1 MRIVFHIDVNNA
13 FLSWTAVKL
22 LKEGKTDIRKIPSV
36 IGGDETKRHGIVLA
50 KSPVAKKM
58 GITSAMPLYE
68 AKKICN
74 NLEIY
79 RPDMEYYSESSN
91 KFYEYLKKYSPEIER
106 YSIDECFLELT
117 NTKYLYD
124 DYIALAYKIKDDI
137 KNKFGFTV
145 NVGIGNN
152 KLCAKMASDFEK
164 PDKVHTLMHDEI
176 VTKMWPLPVED
187 LIYIGK
193 QKAKKLKQ
201 MNINTI
207 SDLAHV
213 SEKKLSKEF
222 KNQAKQMKEYAQGID
237 NSKVA
242 EQEEIKSVGREVTLK
257 YNTSDEEKLKEEIYK
272 QTDEL
277 ARRLRKEKLYAK
289 NIGLVYKDALFLSKT
304 HQKELE
310 YPTNSTKKIF
320 INLIELFNKT
330 YNKEPIRLIGIRLS
344 HLTNKLE
351 KQISIF
357 EEEKE
362 ETNGIDNLIDNL
374 NNKFGKTIISSA
386 TIKKIERGKNERN
399 N

>member
-1 MRIVFHIDVNNA
+1 
-13 FLSWTAVKL
+13 
-22 LKEGKTDIRKIPSV
+22 
-36 IGGDETKRHGIVLA
+36 
-50 KSPVAKKM
+50 
-58 GITSAMPLYE
+58 MPQVQ
-68 AKKICN
+68 I
-74 NLEIY
+74 I
-79 RPDMEYYSESSN
+79 
-91 KFYEYLKKYSPEIER
+91 
-106 YSIDECFLELT
+106 
-117 NTKYLYD
+117 
-124 DYIALAYKIKDDI
+124 
-137 KNKFGFTV
+137 
-145 NVGIGNN
+145 
-152 KLCAKMASDFEK
+152 
-164 PDKVHTLMHDEI
+164 
-176 VTKMWPLPVED
+176 
-187 LIYIGK
+187 
-193 QKAKKLKQ
+193 
-201 MNINTI
+201 
-207 SDLAHV
+207 
-213 SEKKLSKEF
+213 
-222 KNQAKQMKEYAQGID
+222 
-237 NSKVA
+237 
-242 EQEEIKSVGREVTLK
+242 LK

-330 YNKEPIRLIGIRLS
+330 YNKEPIRLIGVRLS

-362 ETNGIDNLIDNL
+362 ETNSIDNLIDNL